1 MRNIKITVVLT
12 LILIVLFK
20 ILLPSPKKNQEEM
33 DQFWYSKTFAKS
45 EYDIVVCG
53 DSRIY
58 RGISIK
64 DLKKP
69 LPNQIE
75 AINLGYSSGGLSSE
89 YLKFA
94 VSKFNKKAKKKILVI
109 GVTPHS
115 LTKEAFKN
123 EALHEKMNIAPA
135 QNFRFRYLSSFLKSF
150 SPYKPID
157 LISHKKDNYL
167 EEYMPGGWIASS
179 YIIPDSTYAWE
190 SYRKTFTEYQVQQ
203 KQVNSFLSDLK
214 QYKNQGIKIVAFR
227 PPSTFGMRQLED
239 SLSKFNE
246 NQLKTAIKE
255 LGGVWIEYRDGD
267 FSSYDGSH
275 LAKKSAKKL
284 SRFIGLKINKLI

>member
-1 MRNIKITVVLT
+1 MRNIKITVLVT

-20 ILLPSPKKNQEEM
+20 ILLPIPEKNQEEM

-53 DSRIY
+53 DSRVY
-58 RGISIK
+58 RGISIE

-69 LPNQIE
+69 SQKQLE
-75 AINLGYSSGGLSSE
+75 AINLGYSSGGMSSE

-94 VSKFNKKAKKKILVI
+94 VSKFNKKAKNKILVI
-109 GVTPHS
+109 GLTPHS
-115 LTKEAFKN
+115 LTQEAFKN
-123 EALHEKMNIAPA
+123 EALHEKMKVAPA
-135 QNFRFRYLSSFLKSF
+135 QQFRYHYLSSFLKSF

-157 LISHKKDNYL
+157 LISHKKDNYR

-190 SYRKTFTEYQVQQ
+190 SYRKTFTDYQVQQ
-203 KQVNSFLSDLK
+203 KQVDSFLSDLK
-214 QYKNQGIKIVAFR
+214 KYKNQGIKIVAFR
-227 PPSTFGMRQLED
+227 PPSTLGMRQLED

-246 NQLKTAIKE
+246 NQLKTAINE
-255 LGGVWIEYRDGD
+255 LGGVWIEFRDGD
-267 FSSYDGSH
+267 FVSYDGSH
-275 LAKKSAKKL
+275 LEKKSAQKL
-284 SRFIGLKINKLI
+284 SRIIGETLKRN